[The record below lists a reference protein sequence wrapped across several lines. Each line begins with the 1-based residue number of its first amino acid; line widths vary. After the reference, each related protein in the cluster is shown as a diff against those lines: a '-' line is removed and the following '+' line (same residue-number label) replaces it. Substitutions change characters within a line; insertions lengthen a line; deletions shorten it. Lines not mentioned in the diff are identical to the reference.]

1 LFPSSSLIT
10 ILKEKDYSTS
20 SFYNLF
26 LFKQLSEISLSIFSI
41 DPNIFFS
48 MITGDASYVYH
59 LVRIK
64 VSKGA

>member
-1 LFPSSSLIT
+1 LLIT
-10 ILKEKDYSTS
+10 ILKEKGYSTS

-48 MITGDASYVYH
+48 VITEMPPTFT
-59 LVRIK
+59 I
-64 VSKGA
+64 